1 MCKIPGHPIANFDN
15 RPYKRPMIT
24 VPDTTFPNRR
34 NESENGTAISPIKLI
49 GNKIGSGLKQSGEC
63 SDLVVTNAGYTDQYK
78 RYHTKWKCYTVIR
91 CRWTKSKKP

>member
-15 RPYKRPMIT
+15 RPYNRPMMT

-49 GNKIGSGLKQSGEC
+49 GNKIGSGLNNP
-63 SDLVVTNAGYTDQYK
+63 VNA
-78 RYHTKWKCYTVIR
+78 
-91 CRWTKSKKP
+91 PNLL